1 MMSRNSR
8 KLIDL
13 VYRDLL
19 QRDPEFRPSAAEILL
34 GKLPGLTVQYESHYY
49 DDIEGMEEALL
60 DRSKPKTGRPVRSI
74 MYYLKAYESSISLT
88 PVQLPPRSRI
98 QQVAVSSTHVVVLT
112 AEGLVFTWGEGK
124 KGQLGHGEL
133 EPWRSKPLCVEALK
147 GKSITRV
154 GAGDGFSVFSSD
166 NGIVMTCGDG
176 SFGAL
181 GHGDWNSC
189 ARPTLIEGLLSV
201 DVVDVGCG
209 SEHVVVVGGR
219 GDIYRS
225 ATGSIVCS
233 IPVCIFV

>member
-1 MMSRNSR
+1 MFF
-8 KLIDL
+8 
-13 VYRDLL
+13 YRDLL

-74 MYYLKAYESSISLT
+74 LYYLKAYEGSISLT

-98 QQVAVSSTHVVVLT
+98 QQVAVSSTHIVVLT

-147 GKSITRV
+147 
-154 GAGDGFSVFSSD
+154 AGVNILNRKRNDY
-166 NGIVMTCGDG
+166 
-176 SFGAL
+176 
-181 GHGDWNSC
+181 
-189 ARPTLIEGLLSV
+189 RPKNLTIFDASL
-201 DVVDVGCG
+201 
-209 SEHVVVVGGR
+209 
-219 GDIYRS
+219 RS
-225 ATGSIVCS
+225 
-233 IPVCIFV
+233 